1 MASDETLLRDTALR
15 LLNRREYSADEL
27 CERLR
32 LRGFTADASRN
43 VVVELS
49 TAGLQSDERYAQM
62 LVRHR
67 VRQGYGPVRI
77 RAELRQRGVAEGVI
91 AAALSSSDVEWDAV
105 AHRVHEKRVSTSG
118 VAADRFEQA
127 RDQRFLLR
135 RGFTSSQIRQAVNGA
150 SDED

>member
-1 MASDETLLRDTALR
+1 MASDEILRDTALR

-32 LRGFTADASRN
+32 LRGFAADAARS
-43 VVVELS
+43 VVIELS

-91 AAALSSSDVEWDAV
+91 AAALSASDVEWDTV
-105 AHRVHEKRVSTSG
+105 AHRVHEKRVGATG
-118 VAADRFEQA
+118 IADDRLVQA
-127 RDQRFLLR
+127 REQRYLLR
-135 RGFTSSQIRQAVNGA
+135 RGFTSSQIRQAVKGPG
-150 SDED
+150 DED